1 MGDEIEIVKAQ
12 FDRIE
17 SEGGSPEPDFDDS
30 ALTAL
35 ERYLRKD
42 RVRDLPNELKS
53 LVARRIAD
61 LAVLDRRTQGG
72 APHVDGGD
80 ISGVI
85 ARLCPVAFGDCSGA
99 ARAIL
104 SAEGFSGDVLESLEP
119 DAGEDL
125 DR

>member
-30 ALTAL
+30 ALMAL

-53 LVARRIAD
+53 LLARRIAD
-61 LAVLDRRTQGG
+61 LEVWTVVGGRVLDRSDDDRHPCWRTMLRNGTTEE
-72 APHVDGGD
+72 
-80 ISGVI
+80 
-85 ARLCPVAFGDCSGA
+85 R
-99 ARAIL
+99 
-104 SAEGFSGDVLESLEP
+104 
-119 DAGEDL
+119 
-125 DR
+125 